1 MGKVLIISGKKYF
14 IVSSLIRQLEDCG
27 HIVTYADNAAEI
39 EKMKDEVQLII
50 LYIEEGDMKS
60 FSALRDMI
68 LDVSLPFVVMG
79 DINPIDE
86 IKTLM
91 PHQMIKKTFLRPI
104 NLKETCEQIDEYL
117 QEETCLF
124 KKKILVVDDS
134 GAALRSIKGWL
145 EDKYQVVLANSGTM
159 AIKYMVTNRPDLVL
173 LDYEMPICDGRQVL
187 EMIRGERDLADIP
200 VIFLTNKND
209 RESVCKVTAL
219 KPEGYLLKTMEPAR
233 IVKAIDNFFDKKKW
247 EW

>member
-1 MGKVLIISGKKYF
+1 MGKVLIISAKKYF
-14 IVSSLIRQLEDCG
+14 IVSSLVRQLEDCG
-27 HIVTYADNAAEI
+27 HIVTYADDASEI
-39 EKMKDEVQLII
+39 DKLKDEVQLII
-50 LYIEEGDMKS
+50 LYVEEGDMKS
-60 FSALRDMI
+60 FNSLRDMI
-68 LDVSLPFVVMG
+68 FESSLPFVVMG
-79 DINPIDE
+79 DINPIEE

-91 PHQMIKKTFLRPI
+91 PHQMIKRTFHRPI

-145 EDKYQVVLANSGTM
+145 EDKYQIVLANSGAM

-173 LDYEMPICDGRQVL
+173 LDYEMPICDGKQVL
-187 EMIRGERDLADIP
+187 EMIRGENDLADIP

-219 KPEGYLLKTMEPAR
+219 KPEGYLLKTMDPAL
-233 IVKAIDNFFDKKKW
+233 IVKAIDSFFEKKKW